1 MYIGNLDINICNS
14 EHFNALI
21 NFQLFKID
29 YFQKKFIKTFSR
41 ILARP
46 Y

>member
-1 MYIGNLDINICNS
+1 MYTGNLEIICNS

-29 YFQKKFIKTFSR
+29 YSLKSLLKNSSEFWQGYI
-41 ILARP
+41 
-46 Y
+46 